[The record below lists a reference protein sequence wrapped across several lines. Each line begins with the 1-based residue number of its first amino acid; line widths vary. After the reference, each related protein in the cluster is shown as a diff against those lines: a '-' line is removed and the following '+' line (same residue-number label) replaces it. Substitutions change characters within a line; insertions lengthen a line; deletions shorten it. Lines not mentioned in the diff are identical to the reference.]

1 MMKGFGRLLAALCL
15 LAAGRPIPA
24 QVIEYE
30 SHGLRYQAATKGGL
44 TVLFA
49 ELPGHVREFAI
60 LQVAVTNGSPI
71 AWTVKPE
78 DFVFER
84 SDGQQIR
91 PTPARSVV
99 DIMLERGQRADAIK
113 LVNTYEAALYGLS
126 AHRSTNGYEQRRQSA
141 QAEMVSAKLKA
152 AATASA
158 LVLVPTK
165 LGPGDSTDGAVF
177 FPNAGKHLGAGKLVV
192 RVGGEVFQFDNYATP
207 NP

>member
-1 MMKGFGRLLAALCL
+1 MTRSGRLLAALCL
-15 LAAGRPIPA
+15 WGAGCIASA

-30 SHGLRYQAATKGGL
+30 SNGLRYQAQTKGGL

-49 ELPGHVREFAI
+49 ELPRHVREYAI

-71 AWTVKPE
+71 AWVVKPE
-78 DFVFER
+78 DLTFKR
-84 SDGQQIR
+84 PDGGEIR
-91 PTPARSVV
+91 PTPARLVV
-99 DIMLERGQRADAIK
+99 DVMLAKGQRGDAIK
-113 LVNTYEAALYGLS
+113 LVNTYETALYGL
-126 AHRSTNGYEQRRQSA
+126 AVHRSTNGYELRRQQA

-165 LGPGDSTDGAVF
+165 LKPGESTDGAVF
-177 FPNAGKHLGAGKLVV
+177 FPNNGKHLGAGKLVV
-192 RVGGEVFQFDNYATP
+192 QIGGEAFQFDTYASS